1 MADATEYQATFELV
15 DGDKD
20 GYVSADELKRLM
32 QVLGEEV
39 DEEQL
44 ARVVA
49 GADRGGDG
57 LISLQEFADFM
68 AAGASQ
74 G

>member
-20 GYVSADELKRLM
+20 GYVSADELKQLM
-32 QVLGEEV
+32 QVLGEKV
-39 DEEQL
+39 DDEQL

>member
-68 AAGASQ
+68 AAGASR